1 LHSVDKET
9 SVTDDDHRHDMHHGF
24 LAGATERIG
33 AAHKHHEE
41 KHDEAELA
49 EAEEE
54 AGFDLAVDIGH
65 PHLQPGTE
73 SFDID
78 GDIGFGN
85 EPEQPRS

>member
-9 SVTDDDHRHDMHHGF
+9 SVTDDDQRHDRHHGF
-24 LAGATERIG
+24 LAGAIERID
-33 AAHKHHEE
+33 AAHMQDAQQHE
-41 KHDEAELA
+41 DAELA

-54 AGFDLAVDIGH
+54 AGFDLGADIAH
-65 PHLQPGTE
+65 PLVPPGTE